1 MRWRTLKG
9 ERIEDVLGFVRDNA
23 GEGQSVHL
31 GTDSLQL
38 RRMTRFVTVV
48 AILTPGRGGRAA
60 YTRDSVPRIAS
71 LRQRLMHEVWLSV
84 DLGLRLH
91 PVVPGELTVHI
102 DANPVVT
109 HRSSAYVQEL
119 VGLVVSQ
126 GFRAQVKPGSWA
138 ASHAADRMVRAVPCP
153 PPSRPLSPG
162 PAAPS
167 RPASAV
173 GGVRSVHGF

>member
-1 MRWRTLKG
+1 M
-9 ERIEDVLGFVRDNA
+9 EDAF
-23 GEGQSVHL
+23 
-31 GTDSLQL
+31 T
-38 RRMTRFVTVV
+38 
-48 AILTPGRGGRAA
+48 
-60 YTRDSVPRIAS
+60 S
-71 LRQRLMHEVWLSV
+71 LRQRLMREVWLSV

-91 PVVPGELTVHI
+91 PVVPGELTVHM

-138 ASHAADRMVRAVPCP
+138 ATHAADRLVRVVPRP
-153 PPSRPLSPG
+153 PTSRPQSPG

-167 RPASAV
+167 RPAQAV
-173 GGVRSVHGF
+173 GRGAFRARVVTKGGVGTEPASKAGG

>member
-1 MRWRTLKG
+1 MRWRTLRG
-9 ERIEDVLGFVRDNA
+9 ERIQDVLAFVRENA
-23 GEGQSVHL
+23 REGQSVHV
-31 GTDSLQL
+31 GTDSLQ
-38 RRMTRFVTVV
+38 RQRSTRFVTVV

-60 YTRDSVPRIAS
+60 FTRETSPRITS
-71 LRQRLMHEVWLSV
+71 LRQRLMREVWLSV

-138 ASHAADRMVRAVPCP
+138 ATHAADRLVRAVSR
-153 PPSRPLSPG
+153 PSTTRPLSPG
-162 PAAPS
+162 PAVRSPRHAI
-167 RPASAV
+167 
-173 GGVRSVHGF
+173 GGAHSVHGF